1 MNSHFITIFVKTTL
15 ENMKNISMK
24 RFFEV
29 AEKVGLVKDGY
40 YISGFPKGSEEDVNE
55 FYLLEDK
62 LDYPKSQRATTEIS
76 IQEYHKMRNE
86 EWDMAVKTNLVE
98 DKDSEWEDFDESFY
112 EYLLWDLGYTIVD

>member
-1 MNSHFITIFVKTTL
+1 METTL
-15 ENMKNISMK
+15 EKMKEISMK
-24 RFFEV
+24 KFFEV

-40 YISGFPKGSEEDVNE
+40 YIGGFPKGSEEDVNE

>member
-1 MNSHFITIFVKTTL
+1 
-15 ENMKNISMK
+15 MKK
-24 RFFEV
+24 FFEV

-40 YISGFPKGSEEDVNE
+40 YIGGFPEGSEEDVNE
-55 FYLLEDK
+55 FFFLEDK

-76 IQEYHKMRNE
+76 MSTYQEMRNA

-112 EYLLWDLGYTIVD
+112 EYLLCDLGYTIVH